1 MSVFVSHICGFGSYG
16 LGSADHKIPSAPAV
30 SWAAFVKSGD
40 LLDVYFC

>member
-16 LGSADHKIPSAPAV
+16 LGSAGHKIPSAPAV

-40 LLDVYFC
+40 LLDVSFC